1 MKEYLVKQE
10 AMDKKEDDK
19 KKLLDERERI
29 RKLLELE
36 EQTGKDAPNEET
48 PS

>member
-29 RKLLELE
+29 RKLLELQ
-36 EQTGKDAPNEET
+36 EQTGKDAPMEET